1 MGNYVSTAKATK
13 PPISAVCRPVDTRK
27 VTTHFSRF
35 PAAINVAND
44 LLETT
49 LRSLGDECTEP
60 NTRVRR
66 RVRIRHECPF
76 GDPFAICH
84 SSSFPDRLTLATNI
98 IEVMWVHD
106 GKSLLCFGERSF
118 TPSSWH
124 RVQM

>member
-1 MGNYVSTAKATK
+1 MGNYVSTAEATK
-13 PPISAVCRPVDTRK
+13 PPISSVCYAIDVRK

-49 LRSLGDECTEP
+49 LRSLGDECTKP
-60 NTRVRR
+60 NTRIRR

-84 SSSFPDRLTLATNI
+84 SSSFPDRLILATSI

-106 GKSLLCFGERSF
+106 GNFFLVLWKEFD
-118 TPSSWH
+118 PS
-124 RVQM
+124 

>member
-1 MGNYVSTAKATK
+1 MGNYVSTGGGGATK
-13 PPISAVCRPVDTRK
+13 APISSVCHPVDTRK
-27 VTTHFSRF
+27 VSTHFSRF
-35 PAAINVAND
+35 PAAINIAND
-44 LLETT
+44 LLEIT

-84 SSSFPDRLTLATNI
+84 SSPFPNRLILATSI

-106 GKSLLCFGERSF
+106 GKRLLRINEG
-118 TPSSWH
+118 
-124 RVQM
+124 